1 MRFASLGSGSRGN
14 ATIVEHGNTSVLID
28 CGFSLKETSRRLERL
43 GKTPGDIDAILITHE
58 HGDHVRGA
66 PMFAKK
72 HGTALWMTEGTFRSY
87 RHFEGYSPHFIDAD
101 QPFEINDLQVR
112 PVAVPHD
119 AVEPCQFLLSDG
131 DINFGLLT
139 DLGKITQPVVNHFAR
154 CDALLLE
161 CNHDVDMLHSGNY
174 PASLIRRI
182 SGGYGHLNN
191 QQSAEFLAA
200 IDHSWLQHIAIAHV
214 SEKNNCLDKAKDA
227 LISVLHCPPEY
238 IDVADQEEGLG
249 WRHIQ

>member
-14 ATIVEHGNTSVLID
+14 CTIIEHGSTSILLD
-28 CGFSLKETSRRLERL
+28 CGFSLRETTRRLARL
-43 GKTPGDIDAILITHE
+43 GKTPEDIDAILITHE

-72 HGTALWMTEGTFRSY
+72 HGTELWMTEGTFRNY
-87 RHFEGYSPHFIDAD
+87 RQFEGYSPRFIDTSE
-101 QPFEINDLQVR
+101 PFSIKDMEVR

-119 AVEPCQFLLSDG
+119 AAEPCQFLLTDG

-139 DLGKITQPVVNHFAR
+139 DLGSITQPVVQHFIR

-161 CNHDVDMLHSGNY
+161 CNHDLEMLQTGSY
-174 PASLIRRI
+174 PASLIRRVA
-182 SGGYGHLNN
+182 GEYGHLNN
-191 QQSAEFLAA
+191 QQSAQFLAS
-200 IDHSWLQHIAIAHV
+200 IDHSWLQHLVIAHV
-214 SEKNNCLDKAKDA
+214 SEKNNSLELAKNA
-227 LISVLHCPPEY
+227 LMSVLQCPAEY
-238 IDVADQEEGLG
+238 IDVADQEQGLD